1 MKTNNAT
8 LKVIFIIAAIV
19 LGIVSATAS
28 GSANSKASA
37 SDTVYVTQQHVE
49 RIVTDT
55 TTTAKGKTRIDY
67 YAITT
72 DGKILKTNKTTAK
85 TIDVANKNGVTLDL
99 KIIKGKRITY

>member
-1 MKTNNAT
+1 MKPKNVT
-8 LKVIFIIAAIV
+8 LKVIFIIVAIAI
-19 LGIVSATAS
+19 GILSASAS
-28 GSANSKASA
+28 GSASSKSSA
-37 SDTVYVTQQHVE
+37 SDTIYVSQSHVE

-55 TTTAKGKTRIDY
+55 TTTAKGKTRIEY

-85 TIDVANKNGVTLDL
+85 TIDVANKNGLTIEL